1 MVVVRRK
8 KLIVRYSGKVLF
20 SNLRFSCFYENIYD
34 TTSDI
39 SISKARQFSSIVYYY
54 LNTVRA
60 VALKEL
66 IAYNSDWTI
75 YFHCLN
81 KTDWNELDN
90 PMLIHGSRKPIAI

>member
-1 MVVVRRK
+1 MAVLRSK
-8 KLIVRYSGKVLF
+8 KLIVRYSGKVFL
-20 SNLRFSCFYENIYD
+20 NLRFSCFYENIYD

-39 SISKARQFSSIVYYY
+39 SISNARQFSSIVYYY

-81 KTDWNELDN
+81 KTDLNELDN

>member
-1 MVVVRRK
+1 MVVLRRK
-8 KLIVRYSGKVLF
+8 KLIVRYSGKVFFFLLF
-20 SNLRFSCFYENIYD
+20 FFYETIYD

-90 PMLIHGSRKPIAI
+90 PMLIHGSRKPTAI

>member
-1 MVVVRRK
+1 MVVLRRK
-8 KLIVRYSGKVLF
+8 KLIVRYSGKVF
-20 SNLRFSCFYENIYD
+20 WVFFIIFFYENTYD

-39 SISKARQFSSIVYYY
+39 SISKARQFSSVVYYY

-81 KTDWNELDN
+81 KTDLNELDN
-90 PMLIHGSRKPIAI
+90 LMLIHGSRKPIAI

>member
-1 MVVVRRK
+1 MVVLRRK
-8 KLIVRYSGKVLF
+8 KLIVRYSGKVF
-20 SNLRFSCFYENIYD
+20 FFFKFFFDENTYD

>member
-1 MVVVRRK
+1 MVVLRRK
-8 KLIVRYSGKVLF
+8 KLIVRYSGKVFF
-20 SNLRFSCFYENIYD
+20 SNLRFLCFYENIYE

-39 SISKARQFSSIVYYY
+39 SISNARQFSSIVYYY

>member
-1 MVVVRRK
+1 MVVLRRK
-8 KLIVRYSGKVLF
+8 KLIVRYSGKVF
-20 SNLRFSCFYENIYD
+20 WFFFIIFFYENTYD

-81 KTDWNELDN
+81 KTDLNELDN